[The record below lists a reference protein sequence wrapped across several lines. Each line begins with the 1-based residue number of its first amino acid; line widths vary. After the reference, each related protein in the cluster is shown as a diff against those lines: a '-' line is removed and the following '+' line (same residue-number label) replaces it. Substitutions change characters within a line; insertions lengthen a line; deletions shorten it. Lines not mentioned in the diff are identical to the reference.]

1 VAAVASVAAGVSVLV
16 VVDSV
21 VAAGF
26 FFLENKAFSFWRGE
40 SGRRLSVS
48 EPYE

>member
-1 VAAVASVAAGVSVLV
+1 MVSVAVGVSVLV

-26 FFLENKAFSFWRGE
+26 FFLNKAFSFWRGD
-40 SGRRLSVS
+40 SGCRLSVS
-48 EPYE
+48 EPCE